1 MKCPINAWLLPFTL
15 VVAISFV
22 SASGQRIN
30 GGANPS
36 PTITSAEASNLI
48 NLLPVVE
55 ELRAK
60 GMDVSSDLR
69 AVPDMYNTGYYFF
82 WVYNKTA
89 QKQGEIASISVGNY
103 AVNKRTADVRVWSV
117 SEEVF
122 HGDNGALITSKE
134 LDRMQAELRTK
145 HGIDSASIQQYRSGH
160 LAAKIIPRD
169 AAQSAVRLPI
179 TEQLSDTAEL
189 SCWRDS
195 QHFISR
201 QGRSSIFSSSA
212 GSRAYAEVN
221 AVAFKPKYQETYTG
235 PLCENSVRLFLAKD
249 GASDFQVLFDSTKP
263 KNDCVTIAG
272 EAWCAVKGIRL
283 VDWSKDGRFLLAEL
297 LAWEYESDS
306 GITRVPIVY
315 NTSTGEFIR
324 PDVYHFFDQY
334 YWTDASKKNCEF
346 DLTTK
351 GLSPGGDLVL
361 TATRPTPN
369 STYDQI
375 FCFNAK
381 QTFEFQLRTNKIT
394 RLPDTYK
401 EQRYGIW
408 QSGDIH

>member
-1 MKCPINAWLLPFTL
+1 MRHQIKTRFLLLTL
-15 VVAISFV
+15 AVAV
-22 SASGQRIN
+22 SLAKSSAQRIDRN
-30 GGANPS
+30 LS
-36 PTITSAEASNLI
+36 PAITSAEAGDLI

-60 GMDVSSDLR
+60 GMDVRWNLS
-69 AVPDMYNTGYYFF
+69 AAPNMNNAGYYFF

-89 QKQGEIASISVGNY
+89 RKRGEIGSISVGNY

-117 SEEVF
+117 SDDVF
-122 HGDNGALITSKE
+122 HEDDGVLVTSNE

-145 HGIDSASIQQYRSGH
+145 RGIDPGSIQRYRSEH
-160 LAAKIIPRD
+160 LAARIIPRD
-169 AAQSAVRLPI
+169 AAQSAQPLPI
-179 TEQLSDTAEL
+179 TDRLSDTAEL
-189 SCWRDS
+189 SCWKDS

-212 GSRAYAEVN
+212 GSRAYVEVS
-221 AVAFKPKYQETYTG
+221 AIAFKPKYQETYTG
-235 PLCENSVRLFLAKD
+235 PLCENSIRLFLAKD

-272 EAWCAVKGIRL
+272 KAWCAVKGIRL

-315 NTSTGEFIR
+315 DMSTGEFIR

-334 YWTDASKKNCEF
+334 YWADASKKNCEF
-346 DLTTK
+346 DLTTR
-351 GLSPGGDLVL
+351 GFSPESNLIL
-361 TATRPTPN
+361 TATRPPLS

-375 FCFNAK
+375 FCFNGM
-381 QTFEFQLRTNKIT
+381 QTFEFQLETKKIA
-394 RLPDTYK
+394 RLPATYK
-401 EQRYGIW
+401 VQRYGIRRP
-408 QSGDIH
+408 SGGIR